1 MPTTKPTTM
10 SLDLSVHADIR
21 AIQAIVMET
30 MGTRLNVSRVVS
42 AAVTFYARKLKAAA
56 ATEAGADGQE

>member
-1 MPTTKPTTM
+1 MQTTKPTTLT
-10 SLDLSVHADIR
+10 LDLSVHDDIR
-21 AIQAIVMET
+21 TIQAIVMET

>member
-1 MPTTKPTTM
+1 MPTTKPSTM
-10 SLDLSVHADIR
+10 TLDLSVHEDIR

-42 AAVTFYARKLKAAA
+42 AAVTFYARKLKAARA
-56 ATEAGADGQE
+56 VGDGQE